1 MVDAV
6 LAMIGDAFRLRF
18 TDTGDQ
24 RFFIAPEK
32 IVLPEDLLR
41 FRHRGGLP
49 GHAEF
54 GARHV
59 PQVQYGSIGS
69 RFTSLV
75 GEALA
80 LKKLVY
86 RSSKFLPLKVKEPT
100 AGGSHEAKNGAWAM
114 VLATFT
120 GWWTGT
126 ILALMIEEHLQWSLV
141 GLMNGLLSWL
151 ESIRYLRRPRLE
163 QHMEGLCGRLG
174 SS

>member
-1 MVDAV
+1 MF
-6 LAMIGDAFRLRF
+6 LKFN
-18 TDTGDQ
+18 TGPS
-24 RFFIAPEK
+24 A
-32 IVLPEDLLR
+32 
-41 FRHRGGLP
+41 HGLP
-49 GHAEF
+49 A
-54 GARHV
+54 
-59 PQVQYGSIGS
+59 S
-69 RFTSLV
+69 V

-80 LKKLVY
+80 LKKSWFIGVQSFCHEGEGAL
-86 RSSKFLPLKVKEPT
+86 T

-141 GLMNGLLSWL
+141 GLMMVCFSWL